1 MEEFI
6 NHVCDVVNALPES
19 RLALMVYAT
28 FEVGKVKLVLRMKHP
43 YLRFLIA
50 TLGKGEIKL
59 VQLGG
64 EE

>member
-19 RLALMVYAT
+19 LLALMVYAT
-28 FEVGKVKLVLRMKHP
+28 FEVDKVKLVLRMKHP

-50 TLGKGEIKL
+50 ARWDGEIKL